1 VAFNQVEFC
10 LESWKKKLQP
20 QKDMVILNSTKEIRF
35 HQASLISS
43 FGPFAEQDWDML

>member
-35 HQASLISS
+35 HQASLISTCN
-43 FGPFAEQDWDML
+43 F